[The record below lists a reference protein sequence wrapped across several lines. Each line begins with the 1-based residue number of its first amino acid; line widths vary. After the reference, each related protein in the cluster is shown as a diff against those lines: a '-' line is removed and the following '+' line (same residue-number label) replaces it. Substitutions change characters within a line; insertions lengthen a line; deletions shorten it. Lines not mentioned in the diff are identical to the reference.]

1 MEELYNKG
9 RFDKLI
15 KSLETILE
23 KLGVVT
29 DDFDNLTEYQETE
42 LEKLDNKIYKV
53 ICKEWDETNHKDA
66 YTLWDRTCNK
76 SKYSSVIKHLH

>member
-1 MEELYNKG
+1 MERYE
-9 RFDKLI
+9 KLV

-23 KLGVVT
+23 KLCVVT

-42 LEKLDNKIYKV
+42 LEKLNDKIYEV
-53 ICKEWDETNHKDA
+53 ICEEWEETNHKAA
-66 YTLWDRTCNK
+66 YALWECAYNK